1 MRGEILAQC
10 SARGPGKSVCPSEV
24 ARALSEDWRP
34 LMPEVRRAAAA
45 LAREGRC
52 RVLRKGREI
61 DPETTRGP
69 VRIAAPG

>member
-1 MRGEILAQC
+1 
-10 SARGPGKSVCPSEV
+10 
-24 ARALSEDWRP
+24 
-34 LMPEVRRAAAA
+34 MPEVRRAAAA